1 MSEPTTHAIVVR
13 GAVLTYDVREPATP
27 SEHRPL
33 FVFGTPMGTRP
44 GSRKWCST
52 WATGQ

>member
-1 MSEPTTHAIVVR
+1 MSEPTTHAIDVR

-33 FVFGTPMGTRP
+33 FVFGSPMAASGF
-44 GSRKWCST
+44 SQLVSLSLIHI
-52 WATGQ
+52 